1 MALGAARRAS
11 RRGPLLARFKQKDG
25 LVPLPLSYYEV
36 LQVSKVR
43 SSLPLVRSGREAQ
56 QTARH
61 QCSRKL
67 AHTKFPVPGDC
78 SWTRSCHR

>member
-11 RRGPLLARFKQKDG
+11 RRGPVLARFKQKDG

-43 SSLPLVRSGREAQ
+43 SSPLVRSGREA
-56 QTARH
+56 
-61 QCSRKL
+61 
-67 AHTKFPVPGDC
+67 
-78 SWTRSCHR
+78 